1 MEADLLAALDAG
13 QLGGAALD
21 VFNEEPLP
29 DDHPLWGHPK
39 IVVTPHVAAFSAP
52 ETVVELVVANIERI
66 ERGEPPLYA
75 VNFDLGY

>member
-1 MEADLLAALDAG
+1 MAGLDVG

-29 DDHPLWGHPK
+29 DDHPFWGHPK
-39 IVVTPHVAAFSAP
+39 IAVTPHIAAFSAP

-66 ERGEPPLYA
+66 EAGKPPLYA
-75 VNFDLGY
+75 VDFELGY